1 MSIINVNNIS
11 HSWDYGDHPVFQN
24 VSFSLDPG
32 EKAGLIG
39 PNGCGKT
46 TLLRIISGQLEP
58 AGGSVVKTAAISRY
72 GYLPQQAEAD
82 SSADLYTFL
91 CSANP
96 ELPALMPNRESGD
109 RENDLVPDAGLDK
122 EKARFRARVERTL
135 KGFGFTPAQWV
146 QPLNDL
152 SSGQRSRAWLART
165 ILSDP
170 EVLFL
175 DEPTNHLDL
184 AGREFLEEFLLA
196 FKGAALIVSHDRYF
210 LNRVAGRI
218 LDLRRGRLHEYPG
231 NYDSYAALRLAR
243 EGRQWQEYELHNKT
257 IRKLETEATA
267 RMAWSQRTERGWKR
281 EPGDKQPDDKAKRYA
296 KKMARRAKAVRTKI
310 EQKLER
316 EKADKPFVEK
326 RVKLKFPEID
336 KLPGYALTVDGL
348 SKRYGS
354 HPVLIDLSLD
364 LHQGERL
371 VITGPNGCGKSTLIK
386 ILAGELKPDAGQFR
400 WAKRAVLGYYPQEQL
415 VLDPAATALD
425 EVMKCGCTAEQA
437 WSFLGSLMLR
447 EDYVLKTT
455 ALFSA
460 GERAKIILARLLLSG
475 ANVLLLDEPTNH
487 LDIDSTEAL
496 ERALLEYTGTI
507 LMVSHDRYLTGKL
520 ATRMVPLDRN
530 PVS

>member
-1 MSIINVNNIS
+1 MSIININNIS

-32 EKAGLIG
+32 EKVGLIG

-46 TLLRIISGQLEP
+46 TLLQIISGQLEP
-58 AGGSVVKTAAISRY
+58 TSGTIIKTSTISRY
-72 GYLPQQAEAD
+72 GYLPQLPEAETA
-82 SSADLYTFL
+82 ADLYTFL
-91 CSANP
+91 CSSDP
-96 ELPALMPNRESGD
+96 EQPALMPNRESGD
-109 RENDLVPDAGLDK
+109 RENDLGPDAGLDK

-135 KGFGFTPAQWV
+135 KGFGFTPAQWA

-152 SSGQRSRAWLART
+152 SSGQRSRAWLAKT

-184 AGREFLEEFLLA
+184 AGREFLEDFLLA

-218 LDLRRGRLHEYPG
+218 LDLRRGSLHVYPG
-231 NYDSYAALRLAR
+231 NYDSYAALRNAR
-243 EGRQWQEYELHNKT
+243 EERQWQEYDLHNKT

-296 KKMARRAKAVRTKI
+296 KKMAKRAKAVRTKI

-326 RVKLKFPEID
+326 RVKLKFPDIES
-336 KLPGYALTVDGL
+336 LPGYALTVDSLAKSFGIH
-348 SKRYGS
+348 S
-354 HPVLIDLSLD
+354 VLTDFSLD
-364 LHQGERL
+364 LHRGERL

-386 ILAGELKPDAGQFR
+386 ILAGELDPDAGQFR

-415 VLDPAATALD
+415 ALDPAATALE
-425 EVMKCGCTAEQA
+425 EVLKCGCSAEQA
-437 WSFLGSLMLR
+437 WTFLGALMMR
-447 EDYVLKTT
+447 EDYVLKNTDQ
-455 ALFSA
+455 FSA

-496 ERALLEYTGTI
+496 ERALAEYGGT
-507 LMVSHDRYLTGKL
+507 LMIISHDRYLTERL
-520 ATRMVPLDRN
+520 ATRVISLDQSR
-530 PVS
+530 SL

>member
-24 VSFSLDPG
+24 ISFSLVPG

-46 TLLRIISGQLEP
+46 TLLRIICGELEP
-58 AGGSVVKTAAISRY
+58 SSGSVIRSSQVSRY
-72 GYLPQQAEAD
+72 GYLPQQTDVEMTV
-82 SSADLYTFL
+82 DLYTFL
-91 CSANP
+91 CSADP
-96 ELPALMPNRESGD
+96 EQPALMPNRESGD
-109 RENDLVPDAGLDK
+109 RENDLGPDGGLDK
-122 EKARFRARVERTL
+122 EKARFRARIERTL
-135 KGFGFTPAQWV
+135 KGFGFTAAQWA

-218 LDLRRGRLHEYPG
+218 LDLRRGRLNEYPG

-336 KLPGYALTVDGL
+336 ILPGYALTADGL
-348 SKRYGS
+348 AKRYGS
-354 HPVLIDLSLD
+354 HPVLADLSLD

-371 VITGPNGCGKSTLIK
+371 AITGPNGCGKSTLIK

-437 WSFLGSLMLR
+437 WSFLGALMLR

-455 ALFSA
+455 AQFSA